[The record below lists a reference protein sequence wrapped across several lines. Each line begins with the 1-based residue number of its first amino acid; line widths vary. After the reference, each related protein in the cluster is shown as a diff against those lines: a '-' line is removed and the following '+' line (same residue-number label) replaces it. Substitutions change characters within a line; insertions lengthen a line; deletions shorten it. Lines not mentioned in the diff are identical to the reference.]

1 MNDLT
6 FFGASAAAPEASDQ
20 RLIEELRAHQ
30 EAAYEVLIA
39 RFEHP
44 VYNLVYRLLN
54 DPSETADIVQEVFL
68 KVFRKIDTFRGECSL
83 KTWIYRI
90 AVHEAY
96 NRRRWFKRHRQQ
108 ETALDSG
115 GDDEALNY
123 MDVLPDPGRSPFQV
137 TLDHETRERIEG
149 ALTHLKPVYRTAVVL
164 RDIEELSYEEIATIL
179 DTNLGTVK
187 SRIVRGREAL
197 REALTT
203 GRETKPAIAW
213 APQTAGGN
221 S

>member
-1 MNDLT
+1 MHDLT
-6 FFGASAAAPEASDQ
+6 LLGNAAPEASDQ
-20 RLIEELRAHQ
+20 RLLEGLCAHQ
-30 EAAYEVLIA
+30 ESAYEELLE

-54 DPSETADIVQEVFL
+54 DPNETADIVQEVFL
-68 KVFRKIDTFRGECSL
+68 KVFRKIDTFRGECTL

-108 ETALDSG
+108 ETALESA
-115 GDDEALNY
+115 DDLAAINY
-123 MDVLPDPGRSPFQV
+123 VDVLPDPGRSPFQV
-137 TLDHETRERIEG
+137 TLDHQTRERIEE

-197 REALTT
+197 REALTSD
-203 GRETKPAIAW
+203 RERTPALAW
-213 APQTAGGN
+213 APQTVAGGN

>member
-1 MNDLT
+1 MTDLPLLT
-6 FFGASAAAPEASDQ
+6 AAAPPEASDQ
-20 RLIEELRAHQ
+20 RLVEDLRAHQ
-30 EAAYEVLIA
+30 EAAYELLLE
-39 RFEHP
+39 RFEQP

-83 KTWIYRI
+83 KTWVYRI

-108 ETALDSG
+108 ETALENA
-115 GDDEALNY
+115 DEDALNFVE
-123 MDVLPDPGRSPFQV
+123 VLPDPGRSPFQL
-137 TLDHETRERIEG
+137 TLDHETRERIEL
-149 ALTHLKPVYRTAVVL
+149 ALADLKPVYRTAVIL
-164 RDIEELSYEEIATIL
+164 RDIEDMSYEEIATIL
-179 DTNLGTVK
+179 ETNLGTVK

-197 REALTT
+197 REALTP
-203 GRETKPAIAW
+203 GRESVPAISW
-213 APQTAGGN
+213 SPQTAGGN